1 MAAQTLLK
9 KRREA
14 REHTTLGQKHPRLPA
29 SFSLRRRL
37 PPTRPGLRKNISPQR
52 RGRKCGGK
60 HVLLPAEMRA
70 ERLLPSAHIAF
81 LRGAKRPACRWQ
93 ERHAGCGRLSGHTEA
108 GGGSGNEPPRRLRLR
123 KREPF
128 FGTSKDDSKTQKVR
142 KHKRFPDF
150 LCSKNQFRQL
160 FFYSERF
167 KTNGAC
173 GKLKVFGCL
182 ILIIFSARKEWFPR
196 RPSPRLF
203 TLHPSARAFS
213 APRCFRRSVRR
224 A

>member
-29 SFSLRRRL
+29 SFSFRRRL
-37 PPTRPGLRKNISPQR
+37 PPTRPDLRKNISPQR

-81 LRGAKRPACRWQ
+81 LRRAKRPACRWQ

-108 GGGSGNEPPRRLRLR
+108 GGGSGNKPPRRLRLR

-150 LCSKNQFRQL
+150 LCSENQFRQL
-160 FFYSERF
+160 FF
-167 KTNGAC
+167 
-173 GKLKVFGCL
+173 
-182 ILIIFSARKEWFPR
+182 
-196 RPSPRLF
+196 
-203 TLHPSARAFS
+203 
-213 APRCFRRSVRR
+213 
-224 A
+224 